1 MISLFKTK
9 AILLEVSRKTELLI
23 TFKNHIKMALDF
35 STSEK
40 PEKNTVNTF
49 MI

>member
-1 MISLFKTK
+1 
-9 AILLEVSRKTELLI
+9 
-23 TFKNHIKMALDF
+23 MALDF

-49 MI
+49 MIQYTLWEKITFIYMARDDCLSGNISI